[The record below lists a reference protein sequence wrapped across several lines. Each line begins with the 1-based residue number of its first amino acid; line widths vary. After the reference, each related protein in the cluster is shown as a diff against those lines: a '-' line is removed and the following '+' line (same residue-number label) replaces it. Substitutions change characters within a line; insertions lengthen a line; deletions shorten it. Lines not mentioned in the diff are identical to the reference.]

1 MGNKCEYI
9 LSILIVPA
17 QMQTKKGLPDFIN
30 DVLFINCVVCADLYL
45 SSKQ

>member
-9 LSILIVPA
+9 LSILIVPT
-17 QMQTKKGLPDFIN
+17 QMQTKKGTFDFIN
-30 DVLFINCVVCADLYL
+30 DVLSINCVVCADLYP